1 MSQEKRAAAVTPT
14 TTPQAIPKN
23 LPIEMLPLYDWWKAN
38 GSQFL
43 ITVVAV
49 VVVGGGAFTF
59 KQYRE
64 NKISSANKE
73 LLKANSL
80 EELETVVA
88 QYGSTKAGNA
98 ARLRLAKAYYDASKY
113 EDALN
118 VYSACISKGAPKGF
132 EEIAQVGRA
141 HALEGLSRNDE
152 ALAAYQ
158 SFEKASAGSCLL
170 PQVQMGIARIYAMQ
184 GKKDEAKKL
193 LETLKAQK
201 TGTPAWEMAV
211 ANLEGVVDRYEARA
225 ARSLFDAA
233 DAAAKKTAPA
243 PAPAVTPAPAK

>member
-98 ARLRLAKAYYDASKY
+98 ARLRLAKAY
-113 EDALN
+113 
-118 VYSACISKGAPKGF
+118 
-132 EEIAQVGRA
+132 
-141 HALEGLSRNDE
+141 
-152 ALAAYQ
+152 
-158 SFEKASAGSCLL
+158 
-170 PQVQMGIARIYAMQ
+170 
-184 GKKDEAKKL
+184 
-193 LETLKAQK
+193 
-201 TGTPAWEMAV
+201 
-211 ANLEGVVDRYEARA
+211 
-225 ARSLFDAA
+225 
-233 DAAAKKTAPA
+233 
-243 PAPAVTPAPAK
+243 